1 MPQRISLTTVDIE
14 YDPHATATVSR
25 WRAYRFILCVATEIC
40 VSIGQ
45 ADLTIAIFKVPIET
59 ANVDLGG
66 HPCSPLT
73 HVFYRQ
79 PTHQKKSFRA
89 IAAVRGYS

>member
-25 WRAYRFILCVATEIC
+25 ERAYRFILYATEIC

-66 HPCSPLT
+66 HPCLPLA
-73 HVFYRQ
+73 HVFYRTANS
-79 PTHQKKSFRA
+79 PKE
-89 IAAVRGYS
+89 IV

>member
-1 MPQRISLTTVDIE
+1 MSQRISLTTVDIK

-25 WRAYRFILCVATEIC
+25 WRACRFILYVATEIC
-40 VSIGQ
+40 ASIGQ

-66 HPCSPLT
+66 HPCLPLT
-73 HVFYRQ
+73 HVFYR
-79 PTHQKKSFRA
+79 
-89 IAAVRGYS
+89 IANSPKEIV